1 MTSIISD
8 YKENHF
14 YPIWTLIK
22 ILNNLLDI
30 TIIKNP
36 WLSIIHTLIVIVLSP
51 IVLSVLIPL
60 YALHFLEFLMMNYG
74 RGVVDIVRIDNHT
87 IFLLKCIAVVT
98 LIPVLIY
105 AGPSLLVRF
114 IKETRED
121 RRRLAELK
129 KAASE
134 AGLNTDIGEHLFWP
148 NDRDGIP
155 TEWELLNVMPFGD
168 EVSPPEDDILYD
180 KMSPRRRM
188 MNHKID
194 MTK

>member
-1 MTSIISD
+1 MMSD
-8 YKENHF
+8 YKENQF
-14 YPIWTLIK
+14 YPIWSLIELINTVFNIEARWYYGNTRK
-22 ILNNLLDI
+22 IVNI
-30 TIIKNP
+30 SVII
-36 WLSIIHTLIVIVLSP
+36 ISP
-51 IVLSVLIPL
+51 ILGAVLAILFI
-60 YALHFLEFLMMNYG
+60 LHSLEFIMMNYG
-74 RGVVDIVRIDNHT
+74 RGVGEIAKIDNHT

-105 AGPSLLVRF
+105 AGPSLLVQF

-134 AGLNTDIGEHLFWP
+134 AGLNTDIGEELFWG
-148 NDRDGIP
+148 NVRDGIP
-155 TEWELLNVMPFGD
+155 TEWEMRRDGD

>member
-1 MTSIISD
+1 MISD

-14 YPIWTLIK
+14 YPIWTLIE
-22 ILNNLLDI
+22 IINNLLDI
-30 TIIKNP
+30 TIIENT
-36 WLSIIHTLIVIVLSP
+36 WLSIIHTLLVIVSSP
-51 IVLSVLIPL
+51 ITISVLIIL
-60 YALHFLEFLMMNYG
+60 YALHFIEFLMMNYG
-74 RGVVDIVRIDNHT
+74 RGVGDIVKIDNHT
-87 IFLLKCIAVVT
+87 IFLIKCIAVVT

-105 AGPSLLVRF
+105 AGPSLLVQF

-129 KAASE
+129 KVASASAE
-134 AGLNTDIGEHLFWP
+134 GMMDLDITIVEEG
-148 NDRDGIP
+148 GVP

-168 EVSPPEDDILYD
+168 EVSPPDDDILYD

>member
-1 MTSIISD
+1 
-8 YKENHF
+8 
-14 YPIWTLIK
+14 
-22 ILNNLLDI
+22 
-30 TIIKNP
+30 
-36 WLSIIHTLIVIVLSP
+36 
-51 IVLSVLIPL
+51 
-60 YALHFLEFLMMNYG
+60 MMNYG

-155 TEWELLNVMPFGD
+155 TEWEMAIGRRDGD

>member
-1 MTSIISD
+1 MMSD

-14 YPIWTLIK
+14 YPIWTLIE

-30 TIIKNP
+30 TIIENT
-36 WLSIIHTLIVIVLSP
+36 WLSFIHTLIVIVLSP
-51 IVLSVLIPL
+51 IILSVLITL
-60 YALHFLEFLMMNYG
+60 YALHSLEYLMMNYG
-74 RGVVDIVRIDNHT
+74 RGVGEITKIDNYT
-87 IFLLKCIAVVT
+87 IFPIKCIAVVILIPT
-98 LIPVLIY
+98 LIYV
-105 AGPSLLVRF
+105 GPPLLVHF

-134 AGLNTDIGEHLFWP
+134 AGLNTDIGEELFWD
-148 NDRDGIP
+148 NGRDGIP
-155 TEWELLNVMPFGD
+155 TEWEMFIGRRDGD
-168 EVSPPEDDILYD
+168 EVSPPDDDILYD

>member
-1 MTSIISD
+1 MISD

-14 YPIWTLIK
+14 YPIWTLIE
-22 ILNNLLDI
+22 IINNLLDI
-30 TIIKNP
+30 TIIENT
-36 WLSIIHTLIVIVLSP
+36 WLSIIHTLLVIVSSP
-51 IVLSVLIPL
+51 ITISVLIIL
-60 YALHFLEFLMMNYG
+60 YALHFIEFLMMNYG
-74 RGVVDIVRIDNHT
+74 RGVGDIVKIDNHT
-87 IFLLKCIAVVT
+87 IFLIKCIAVVT

-105 AGPSLLVRF
+105 AGPSLLVQF

-129 KAASE
+129 KVASASAE
-134 AGLNTDIGEHLFWP
+134 GMMDLDMTIVEEG
-148 NDRDGIP
+148 GVP

-168 EVSPPEDDILYD
+168 EVSPPDDDKLYD

>member
-1 MTSIISD
+1 MMSD
-8 YKENHF
+8 YKENQF
-14 YPIWTLIK
+14 YPIW
-22 ILNNLLDI
+22 
-30 TIIKNP
+30 
-36 WLSIIHTLIVIVLSP
+36 SLIVLINSIFEIEARWYYGNTRKIVNISVIILSP
-51 IVLSVLIPL
+51 IIGAVLAILFL
-60 YALHFLEFLMMNYG
+60 LHSLEFIMMNYG
-74 RGVVDIVRIDNHT
+74 RGVGEIVKIDNYT

-105 AGPSLLVRF
+105 AGPSLLVQF

-129 KAASE
+129 QTASE
-134 AGLNTDIGEHLFWP
+134 AGVNVDELFWD
-148 NDRDGIP
+148 NGRDGIP
-155 TEWELLNVMPFGD
+155 TEWEMATRRDDDD
-168 EVSPPEDDILYD
+168 EVPPPEDDILYD

>member
-1 MTSIISD
+1 MISD

-14 YPIWTLIK
+14 YPIW
-22 ILNNLLDI
+22 
-30 TIIKNP
+30 
-36 WLSIIHTLIVIVLSP
+36 SLIVLINSIFEIEAGWYYGNTRKIVNIAVIIISP
-51 IVLSVLIPL
+51 IIGAVLAILFI
-60 YALHFLEFLMMNYG
+60 LHSLEFLMMNYG
-74 RGVVDIVRIDNHT
+74 RGVGEIAKIDNYT
-87 IFLLKCIAVVT
+87 IFLIKCIAVVT

-105 AGPSLLVRF
+105 AGPSLLVQF

-134 AGLNTDIGEHLFWP
+134 ELFWD
-148 NDRDGIP
+148 NGRDGIP
-155 TEWELLNVMPFGD
+155 TEWEMAIGRRNGD
-168 EVSPPEDDILYD
+168 EVDTPDDDKLYD

>member
-1 MTSIISD
+1 MMSD

-14 YPIWTLIK
+14 YPIW
-22 ILNNLLDI
+22 
-30 TIIKNP
+30 
-36 WLSIIHTLIVIVLSP
+36 SLIVLINSIFEIEAGWYYGNTRKIVNISVIIISP
-51 IVLSVLIPL
+51 IIGAVLAILFI
-60 YALHFLEFLMMNYG
+60 LHSLEFLMMNYG
-74 RGVVDIVRIDNHT
+74 RGVGEIAKIDNYT
-87 IFLLKCIAVVT
+87 IFLIKCIAVVT
-98 LIPVLIY
+98 LLPVLIY
-105 AGPSLLVRF
+105 AGPSLLVQF

-129 KAASE
+129 KVASASAE
-134 AGLNTDIGEHLFWP
+134 GMMDLDMTIVEEG
-148 NDRDGIP
+148 GVP

-168 EVSPPEDDILYD
+168 EVSPPDDDKLYD

>member
-1 MTSIISD
+1 MISD

-14 YPIWTLIK
+14 YPIWTLIE
-22 ILNNLLDI
+22 IINNLLDI
-30 TIIKNP
+30 TIIENT
-36 WLSIIHTLIVIVLSP
+36 WLSIIHTLLVIVSSP
-51 IVLSVLIPL
+51 ITISVLIIL
-60 YALHFLEFLMMNYG
+60 YALHFIEFLMMNYG
-74 RGVVDIVRIDNHT
+74 RGVGDIVKIDNHT
-87 IFLLKCIAVVT
+87 IFLIKCIAVVT

-105 AGPSLLVRF
+105 AGPSLLVQF

-129 KAASE
+129 KVASASAE
-134 AGLNTDIGEHLFWP
+134 GMMDLDMTIVEEG
-148 NDRDGIP
+148 GVP

-168 EVSPPEDDILYD
+168 EVSPPDDDILYD

>member
-30 TIIKNP
+30 TIIENT
-36 WLSIIHTLIVIVLSP
+36 WLSFIHTLTVIVLSP
-51 IVLSVLIPL
+51 IILSVLITL

-105 AGPSLLVRF
+105 AGPSLLVQF

-134 AGLNTDIGEHLFWP
+134 AGL
-148 NDRDGIP
+148 RDVEEGGIP

-168 EVSPPEDDILYD
+168 EVSPPDDDILYD

>member
-1 MTSIISD
+1 MISD

-14 YPIWTLIK
+14 YPIWTLIE
-22 ILNNLLDI
+22 IINNLLDI
-30 TIIKNP
+30 TIIENT
-36 WLSIIHTLIVIVLSP
+36 WLSIIHTLLVIVSSP
-51 IVLSVLIPL
+51 ITISVLIIL
-60 YALHFLEFLMMNYG
+60 YALHSLEFLMMNYG
-74 RGVVDIVRIDNHT
+74 RGVGDIVKIDNHT
-87 IFLLKCIAVVT
+87 IFLIKCIAVVT

-105 AGPSLLVRF
+105 AGPSLLVQF

-129 KAASE
+129 KVASASAE
-134 AGLNTDIGEHLFWP
+134 GMMDLDMTIVEEG
-148 NDRDGIP
+148 GVP

-168 EVSPPEDDILYD
+168 EVSPPDDDKLYD

>member
-8 YKENHF
+8 YKGNHF
-14 YPIWTLIK
+14 YPIWTLIE

-30 TIIKNP
+30 TIIKTG
-36 WLSIIHTLIVIVLSP
+36 WVSFIHTLIVITLSP
-51 IVLSVLIPL
+51 IILSVLIPL
-60 YALHFLEFLMMNYG
+60 YALHCLEFLMMNYG
-74 RGVVDIVRIDNHT
+74 RGVGDIVNIDNYT
-87 IFLLKCIAVVT
+87 IFLIKCIAVVT

-105 AGPSLLVRF
+105 AGPSLLVQF

-134 AGLNTDIGEHLFWP
+134 AGLNTDIGEELFWD
-148 NDRDGIP
+148 NVRDGIP
-155 TEWELLNVMPFGD
+155 TEWEMLNVIPFGD
-168 EVSPPEDDILYD
+168 EVSPPDDDKLYD

>member
-1 MTSIISD
+1 MISD

-14 YPIWTLIK
+14 YPIW
-22 ILNNLLDI
+22 
-30 TIIKNP
+30 
-36 WLSIIHTLIVIVLSP
+36 SLIVLINSIFEIEAGWYYGRTRTIVNIAVIIISP
-51 IVLSVLIPL
+51 ILGTVLAMLFI
-60 YALHFLEFLMMNYG
+60 LHSIEFLMMNYG
-74 RGVVDIVRIDNHT
+74 RGVGEIAKIDNYT
-87 IFLLKCIAVVT
+87 IFLIKCIAVVT

-105 AGPSLLVRF
+105 AGPSLLVQF

-129 KAASE
+129 KAASASAE
-134 AGLNTDIGEHLFWP
+134 GMMDWDITIVEEG
-148 NDRDGIP
+148 GIP
-155 TEWELLNVMPFGD
+155 TEWEMAIGRRNGD
-168 EVSPPEDDILYD
+168 EVSPPDDDILYD

>member
-1 MTSIISD
+1 MISD

-14 YPIWTLIK
+14 YPIW
-22 ILNNLLDI
+22 
-30 TIIKNP
+30 
-36 WLSIIHTLIVIVLSP
+36 SLIVLINSIFEIEAGWYYGRTRTIVNIAVIIISP
-51 IVLSVLIPL
+51 ILGTVLAMLFI
-60 YALHFLEFLMMNYG
+60 LHSLEFLMMNYG
-74 RGVVDIVRIDNHT
+74 RGVGEIAKIDNYT
-87 IFLLKCIAVVT
+87 IFLIKCIAVVT

-105 AGPSLLVRF
+105 AGPSLLVQF

-129 KAASE
+129 QTASE
-134 AGLNTDIGEHLFWP
+134 AGLNTDGLFWD
-148 NDRDGIP
+148 NGRDGIP
-155 TEWELLNVMPFGD
+155 TEWEVAIGRRFDD
-168 EVSPPEDDILYD
+168 EVDTPDDDKLYD

>member
-14 YPIWTLIK
+14 YPIWSLIELINTVFNIEARWYYGNTRK
-22 ILNNLLDI
+22 IINI
-30 TIIKNP
+30 AVII
-36 WLSIIHTLIVIVLSP
+36 VSP
-51 IVLSVLIPL
+51 ILGAVLAILFI
-60 YALHFLEFLMMNYG
+60 LHSLEFLMMNYG

-105 AGPSLLVRF
+105 AGPSLLVQF

-134 AGLNTDIGEHLFWP
+134 AGL
-148 NDRDGIP
+148 RDVEEGGIP

-168 EVSPPEDDILYD
+168 EVSPPDDDILYD